1 MDELFVRGLAQ
12 GSGGDVFRMGT
23 VGAKYTSGTKGITV
37 KFDGESSAS
46 SKRYKCNTSVSF
58 AANDRVLCCKVGG
71 TWVVLCKVGDPT

>member
-1 MDELFVRGLAQ
+1 MDELFTPQIPA
-12 GSGGDVFRMGT
+12 SGDNLFRMGT
-23 VGAKYTSGTKGITV
+23 VGSVYTSGTKGVTV